1 VYAPKPPVACNA
13 CEYKAFTCPLGK
25 DAVRIVSGATTDT
38 FATLPVKPWADAVM
52 VADARFGPPVIW
64 APVAGVVDPESMNT
78 LGETVTMFGSLLES
92 VIVTPWG
99 AGAAR
104 LTENGT
110 VCPGATVALGGRTM
124 VPALPTVTFAVPL
137 VKRDALP
144 VMVAEP
150 TAAPVTVKV
159 PVLLPAEIGTLT
171 GDICTALDGTDV
183 RATVTPPAGAGT
195 LKLMVPPV

>member
-1 VYAPKPPVACNA
+1 
-13 CEYKAFTCPLGK
+13 
-25 DAVRIVSGATTDT
+25 
-38 FATLPVKPWADAVM
+38 
-52 VADARFGPPVIW
+52 
-64 APVAGVVDPESMNT
+64 
-78 LGETVTMFGSLLES
+78 
-92 VIVTPWG
+92 
-99 AGAAR
+99 
-104 LTENGT
+104 
-110 VCPGATVALGGRTM
+110 M